1 MKASKTKQ
9 AFGDALLALCEDKPL
24 SQINASMVIAE
35 SARNR
40 NTFYYHFEDKTALAL
55 WIFLNDL
62 GQRLECGKEGIQL
75 DFDTSEKPLCER
87 AFYAREVVGI
97 RSIDSTFFMKSVI
110 GTLIARKPFF
120 KQVFAGETGA
130 EVKRRIAPLYEK
142 SLAQDLEIIL
152 GGRMIA
158 PADRRFLISYHTNGL
173 CDAIAHAAA
182 QPNRDLL
189 ESRMSH
195 FLNLIPDSM
204 SHEVENRRF

>member
-9 AFGDALLALCEDKPL
+9 AFGDALLALCEDRPL

-35 SARNR
+35 SGKNR

-62 GQRLECGKEGIQL
+62 GQRLECGKEGIEL
-75 DFDTSEKPLCER
+75 DFDESEKPLCER

-97 RSIDSTFFMKSVI
+97 RSVDSTFFMKSMLS
-110 GTLIARKPFF
+110 TLIARKPFF
-120 KQVFAGETGA
+120 KQVFTGEIGA
-130 EVKRRIAPLYEK
+130 EVKRRVVPLYEK
-142 SLAQDLEIIL
+142 SLACDLEIIL
-152 GGRMIA
+152 GGRSIA
-158 PADRRFLISYHTNGL
+158 PADKKFLIAYHASGL
-173 CDAIAHAAA
+173 CDVIAHAAL
-182 QPNRDLL
+182 QPDRDLL

-204 SHEVENRRF
+204 SYEVENRRF